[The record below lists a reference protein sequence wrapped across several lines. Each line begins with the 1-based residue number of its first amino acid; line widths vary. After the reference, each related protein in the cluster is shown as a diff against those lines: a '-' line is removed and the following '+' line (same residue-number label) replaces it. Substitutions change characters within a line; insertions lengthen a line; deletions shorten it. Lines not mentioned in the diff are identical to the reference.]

1 MKKDQSKDEK
11 DFQGVPDKKDP
22 GRGSNRR
29 GKKKNQQ
36 FPVIGLGASAGGLEA
51 LKSFFSKVPPNSG
64 MAYIVLV
71 HLSPKQPS
79 MMHELLGRVT
89 RVAVQPAKDG
99 TFMQPDN
106 VYAVPSDKEI
116 SIYQGK
122 IQLFDPVD
130 KKSHLPIDLFF
141 RSLAA
146 DQGSRAAA
154 VILSGTGSDGT
165 EGLKEIKSNEGLV
178 VVQSEDTAKYAGMP
192 RSAINTGQADLILPP
207 EEMSEKIRQYFEHSI
222 SNQKNAKE
230 VNIKGK
236 DWLNKIFSLLRIHIG
251 HDFTYYKE
259 NTLLRR
265 IDRRMVLNH
274 IHDHDVYVRYL
285 RENPQE
291 MQALFHE
298 MLIGVTNF
306 FRDPKSYEV
315 LEQDVF
321 PNIIQDMNE
330 HDMFRVWV
338 PGCSTGE
345 EVYSLAMVLLE
356 SMDKMSKRVPL
367 QLFGTDIYSGA
378 IEKARQGV
386 YPSSI
391 RVDVSQERL
400 NRFFYKESEDLYRI
414 RKEVRELVIF
424 SVQDVLKD
432 PPFSRLSLLSCR
444 NLLIYLNSEAQKK
457 LLPLFHYT
465 LRPGGILMLGN
476 SETVGEFTSLFQ
488 NVNNTWKIY
497 RRKDVPNSKMQP
509 IEFPTG
515 MPRQPSYSR
524 EITKNEKPVRENIE
538 TLARKAI
545 VDRFAPPAVLVDNSG
560 NILHVTGRTGK
571 YLEAPSGL
579 PSHNI
584 LDMAREGL
592 RIELSSALRRA
603 RNKKEHVLLKKVKV
617 RVNGSKEL
625 INLHVFALDKP
636 RELSGNFL
644 VAFEDLK
651 ETETVEDPDYNGK
664 TSSSWHE
671 SRISEL
677 EQELIYTR
685 ESQQSAIEELESSNE
700 ELKSA
705 NEELQ
710 STNEEFQSTN
720 EEMESSRE
728 ELQSLNEE
736 LQTVN
741 AELQNKVD
749 ELSAAQDDINNLLNS
764 TQIAI
769 VFVDG
774 DLCIKRFSKEST
786 KIINLIGSDVGRP
799 LENQNTR
806 LQYKHMIQDIQTV
819 LDKLSP
825 VEKEV
830 QCADGTWYMMSIK
843 PYRTM
848 DHRVQGAVL
857 TFENVDA
864 QKKYQEDLQ
873 KFNNESKA
881 AWMLVREV
889 FDMNISPMAVLDK
902 RGGMVIANSSFSRLM
917 DLDQKKIEGLNFLNQ
932 TPEILRD
939 TDLQAQLRT
948 ALDKGKDF
956 ETREFVMD
964 RNDEQ
969 KKYHVL
975 GRIIQLE
982 KDQPYRILLSFIQE
996 QAGIS
1001 KL

>member
-1 MKKDQSKDEK
+1 MKKDQSRDEK
-11 DFQGVPDKKDP
+11 HVQGAANQKD
-22 GRGSNRR
+22 S
-29 GKKKNQQ
+29 GKKSGRQKKMKKQQ
-36 FPVIGLGASAGGLEA
+36 FPIIGLGASAGGLEA
-51 LKSFFSKVPPNSG
+51 LKAFFSKVPPDSG

-71 HLSPKQPS
+71 HMSPKQPS
-79 MMHELLGRVT
+79 MLHELLGKVT
-89 RVAVQPAKDG
+89 RATVQTAKED
-99 TFMQPDN
+99 TFLQPDN
-106 VYAVPSDKEI
+106 VYTVPSDKEI

-165 EGLKEIKSNEGLV
+165 VGLKEIKSNEGLV
-178 VVQSEDTAKYAGMP
+178 VVQSENTAKYASMP
-192 RSAINTGQADLILPP
+192 RSAINTGQADLILPAEDMP
-207 EEMSEKIRQYFEHSI
+207 EKLRQYFDHSFSI
-222 SNQKNAKE
+222 QEKAKD
-230 VNIKGK
+230 VNKEEK

-251 HDFTYYKE
+251 HDFSWYKK
-259 NTLLRR
+259 NTILRR
-265 IDRRMVLNH
+265 IDRRMILNQ
-274 IHDHDVYVRYL
+274 IHEHDVYVRYL
-285 RENPQE
+285 RENHQE

-298 MLIGVTNF
+298 LLIGVTNF

-321 PNIIQDMNE
+321 PDIIKNMNE
-330 HDMFRVWV
+330 DGIFRVWV
-338 PGCSTGE
+338 PGCSSGE
-345 EVYSLAMVLLE
+345 EIYSLAMVLLE
-356 SMDKMSKRVPL
+356 SLDKMSKRVSL
-367 QLFGTDIYSGA
+367 QLFGTDIDSGA

-391 RVDVSQERL
+391 RADVSQERL
-400 NRFFYKESEDLYRI
+400 NRFFYKENEDLYRI
-414 RKEVRELVIF
+414 RKEVRELVVF

-457 LLPLFHYT
+457 ILPLFHYT
-465 LRPGGILMLGN
+465 LRPGGILMLGS

-488 NVNNTWKIY
+488 SVNNTWKIF
-497 RRKDVPNSKMQP
+497 RRKDVSNSKMQP

-515 MPRQPSYSR
+515 IPRGQSYSGKT
-524 EITKNEKPVRENIE
+524 TKDEKPVRENIE
-538 TLARKAI
+538 NLARKAI
-545 VDRFAPPAVLVDNSG
+545 VDRFAPPAVLVDSSG
-560 NILHVTGRTGK
+560 NILHVTGRTGR
-571 YLEAPSGL
+571 YLETPSGP

-603 RNKKEHVLLKKVKV
+603 RNNKEHVLLKKLKV

-651 ETETVEDPDYNGK
+651 ETETVEDPDGNGNTS
-664 TSSSWHE
+664 TSSWYE
-671 SRISEL
+671 SRITEL

-700 ELKSA
+700 ELKST
-705 NEELQ
+705 NEEL
-710 STNEEFQSTN
+710 QSTN

-764 TQIAI
+764 TRIAI
-769 VFVDG
+769 IFVD
-774 DLCIKRFSKEST
+774 DALRIKRFSKEAT
-786 KIINLIGSDVGRP
+786 KIINLIGSDVGRS
-799 LENQNTR
+799 LEDQNTK
-806 LQYKHMIQDIQTV
+806 LQYKHLIQDIKAV
-819 LDKLSP
+819 LKKLSP

-830 QCADGTWYMMSIK
+830 QCADGVWYMMSIK
-843 PYRTM
+843 PYRTL
-848 DHRVQGAVL
+848 DHKVQGAVL

-864 QKKYQEDLQ
+864 QKKYQENLQ
-873 KFNNESKA
+873 KLNNESRA

-889 FDMNISPMAVLDK
+889 FDMNISPMAILDE
-902 RGGMVIANSSFSRLM
+902 RGEMVIANASFSRLM
-917 DLDQKKIEGLNFLNQ
+917 NLDQKKIEGLDFLNQ

-939 TDLQAQLRT
+939 TDLQAQLQT
-948 ALDKGKDF
+948 ALDNGKDF
-956 ETREFVMD
+956 ETREFVLPRD
-964 RNDEQ
+964 DEQ
-969 KKYHVL
+969 KKFQVL
-975 GRIIQLE
+975 GRIIRLE
-982 KDQPYRILLSFIQE
+982 QNQPYRILLNFIRK
-996 QAGIS
+996 QAGNGS
-1001 KL
+1001 QKTEDG